1 MMLDQ
6 TFFNS
11 VCEPTCRHLTAGL
24 GTDEL
29 LEKCSNCRALA
40 LFNSFGF
47 KLFPDNLPK
56 KEGALCLLRDFR
68 NRKVEYDIGRFTHD
82 RSGRPC
88 FKDPVLGTRVALK
101 FPNAWVELKE

>member
-1 MMLDQ
+1 MMINEQ
-6 TFFNS
+6 FFHS

-24 GTDEL
+24 GTNEL
-29 LEKCSNCRALA
+29 LEKCSSCPTQACFA
-40 LFNSFGF
+40 SMGF
-47 KLFPDNLPK
+47 KLFPDHLPK

-88 FKDPVLGTRVALK
+88 FVSPNLGTRLPLK
-101 FPNAWVELKE
+101 YPNAWIELKE